1 MATSN
6 TMSDPSDAQTIQ
18 GWNQS
23 FSDDT
28 AFKNIMIAADFE
40 LLTAQKKHQISAL
53 ENDSYTMK
61 YKLEEMKNSIR
72 LWNDHANENHDLV
85 VGRRLKLIKEHYN
98 ICMQDAETEEEK
110 LAFLEIFKEK
120 RSQIINE

>member
-1 MATSN
+1 
-6 TMSDPSDAQTIQ
+6 
-18 GWNQS
+18 
-23 FSDDT
+23 
-28 AFKNIMIAADFE
+28 
-40 LLTAQKKHQISAL
+40 
-53 ENDSYTMK
+53 
-61 YKLEEMKNSIR
+61 LEEMKNSIR